1 MVQVDDLLERVLK
14 VSHVVVGLVVLSRG
28 SLLFRERV
36 LKVVVNCVVIVNNR
50 LYPGI
55 ESISIINR
63 ELIRAT
69 ISLLFSTFSK
79 ARRDNI
85 PVVTN
90 RFERTITISD
100 SFVSRRA
107 ILLKFNRYLQRVITS
122 FLPACTPSR
131 NTYTAIFRRG
141 EKK

>member
-55 ESISIINR
+55 ESI
-63 ELIRAT
+63 
-69 ISLLFSTFSK
+69 
-79 ARRDNI
+79 
-85 PVVTN
+85 
-90 RFERTITISD
+90 
-100 SFVSRRA
+100 
-107 ILLKFNRYLQRVITS
+107 
-122 FLPACTPSR
+122 
-131 NTYTAIFRRG
+131 
-141 EKK
+141 